1 MTAEQIFP
9 IANLVAMLCWIVLAV
24 LPNRR
29 WVTGVLTG
37 VAAPALFAVAYIAI
51 VVAVFPGAD
60 GSFSTLAGVSALFAN
75 PWMLLAGWLH
85 YLAFDLLIG
94 TWEAS
99 DSVERGV
106 PRWILVPCLFLTF
119 MFGPAGWL
127 IYMGVRSRFRG
138 GLSLRS
144 RG

>member
-1 MTAEQIFP
+1 MTADQIFP
-9 IANLVAMLCWIVLAV
+9 IANLAAVLCWIVLAV

-37 VAAPALFAVAYIAI
+37 LAAPALFAVAYIAI

-60 GSFSTLAGVSALFAN
+60 GSFSTLAGVAALFAN

-94 TWEAS
+94 TWEAR

-106 PRWILVPCLFLTF
+106 PRWILIPCLFLTF
-119 MFGPAGWL
+119 MFGPTGWL
-127 IYMGVRSRFRG
+127 IYMGARLRFPSRPTA
-138 GLSLRS
+138 
-144 RG
+144 

>member
-9 IANLVAMLCWIVLAV
+9 VANLVAMLCWIVLAV
-24 LPNRR
+24 LPNRG
-29 WVTGVLTG
+29 WVPDVLTG
-37 VAAPALFAVAYIAI
+37 LAAPALFAVAYIAI

-94 TWEAS
+94 TWEAR

-106 PRWILVPCLFLTF
+106 PRWILIPCLFLTF
-119 MFGPAGWL
+119 MFGPTGWL
-127 IYMGVRSRFRG
+127 IYMGARLPFQGTRAI
-138 GLSLRS
+138 
-144 RG
+144 

>member
-9 IANLVAMLCWIVLAV
+9 VANLVAMLCWIVLAV

-29 WVTGVLTG
+29 WVTDVLTG
-37 VAAPALFAVAYIAI
+37 LAAPALFAVAYIAI

-94 TWEAS
+94 TWEAR

-106 PRWILVPCLFLTF
+106 PRWILIPCLFLTF
-119 MFGPAGWL
+119 MFGPTGWL
-127 IYMGVRSRFRG
+127 IYMGARVLFPAPRAAG
-138 GLSLRS
+138 A
-144 RG
+144 

>member
-1 MTAEQIFP
+1 MTPDQIFT
-9 IANLVAMLCWIVLAV
+9 IANLVSVVCWIVLAV

-37 VAAPALFAVAYIAI
+37 LAAPALFAVAYIAI
-51 VVAVFPGAD
+51 VAAVFPRAD
-60 GSFSTLAGVSALFAN
+60 GSFSTLAGVAALFAN

-94 TWEAS
+94 TWEAR

-119 MFGPAGWL
+119 MFGPTGWL
-127 IYMGVRSRFRG
+127 IYMGARQRFPAGRTA
-138 GLSLRS
+138 
-144 RG
+144 